1 MNKVTK
7 LMIVLS
13 MITIPAFAESELAL
27 EESELELGESEVQ
40 WEIGTGSNYGGLFG
54 VTANYEVVEN
64 VELYGGLAILG
75 AAVGAKYYVSNN
87 VRLNAN
93 YGVNGYGYNSDN
105 KLYVYSGLNV
115 GADYIWDNGLSLG
128 LTAALTSKLIND
140 DGIDIGID
148 IGKDIDKS
156 DDDYTQNVFIS
167 IGYRF

>member
-7 LMIVLS
+7 LMIALS
-13 MITIPAFAESELAL
+13 MITMPAFAESELAL
-27 EESELELGESEVQ
+27 GESELELGEPEVQ
-40 WEIGTGSNYGGLFG
+40 WEIGTGSNYGGLLG

-75 AAVGAKYYVSNN
+75 AAVGAKYYLNNN

-93 YGVNGYGYNSDN
+93 YGVNGYGYTSED

-128 LTAALTSKLIND
+128 LTTALTSKYIND
-140 DGIDIGID
+140 D
-148 IGKDIDKS
+148 DIDKL
-156 DDDYTQNVFIS
+156 DDDYTPDVFIS

>member
-1 MNKVTK
+1 MNKITK

-27 EESELELGESEVQ
+27 GESELELGEPEVQ
-40 WEIGTGSNYGGLFG
+40 WEIGTGSNYGGLLG

-75 AAVGAKYYVSNN
+75 AVVGAKYYLNNN
-87 VRLNAN
+87 VRLTAN
-93 YGVNGYGYNSDN
+93 YGVNGYEYTSDD

-128 LTAALTSKLIND
+128 LTTALTSELIND
-140 DGIDIGID
+140 DDIDDEDINIDIN
-148 IGKDIDKS
+148 KL
-156 DDDYTQNVFIS
+156 DDDYTPKVFIS